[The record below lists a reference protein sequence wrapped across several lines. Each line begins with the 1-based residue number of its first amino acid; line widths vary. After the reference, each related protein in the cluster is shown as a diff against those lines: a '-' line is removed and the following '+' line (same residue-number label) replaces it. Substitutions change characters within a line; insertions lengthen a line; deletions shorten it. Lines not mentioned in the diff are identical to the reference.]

1 MTKEELSKL
10 TDEQLLAADKSM
22 KSTNIMNAVLIGLMI
37 GIAVYST
44 VKNGFGFFTFF
55 PLIFVFVL
63 VKNSVKKKELD
74 EILKERN
81 LK

>member
-44 VKNGFGFFTFF
+44 IKNGFGFFTFF

-74 EILKERN
+74 EFLKERN